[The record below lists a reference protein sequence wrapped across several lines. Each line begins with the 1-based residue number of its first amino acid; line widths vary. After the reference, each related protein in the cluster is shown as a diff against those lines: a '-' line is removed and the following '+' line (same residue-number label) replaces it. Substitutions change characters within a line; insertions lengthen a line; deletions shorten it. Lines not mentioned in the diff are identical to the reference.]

1 MYAIIKEEYGFR
13 LTFANPISRDE
24 MLQFRVEAVRS
35 LVGIRGEIGLVIDL
49 RNFQGEA
56 LEPEAREEMADGI
69 ELFRR
74 AGVRRSCIILSS
86 VSTTA
91 QYRRR
96 QRQSRPKFNERYIN
110 AETTPLWSL
119 KASKWIKEGV
129 EPGE

>member
-96 QRQSRPKFNERYIN
+96 QRQSRTKFNERYIN